1 MTGMSRVTLEELE
14 RMAYAN
20 RAEIEVDRE
29 ESLAVAKIGRVVFY
43 AVLPPAVGGA
53 A

>member
-1 MTGMSRVTLEELE
+1 MVRVPLDELE
-14 RMAYAN
+14 RMGFAH

-29 ESLAVAKIGRVVFY
+29 ESIAVMKLAGVVFY
-43 AVLPPAVGGA
+43 SVLPPAVNGSA

>member
-1 MTGMSRVTLEELE
+1 MTGMSRVTAEELE
-14 RMAYAN
+14 RLAYAH

-29 ESLAVAKIGRVVFY
+29 ESLMVCKIGRTVFY
-43 AVLPPAVGGA
+43 AVLPSVQDGA